1 MDQSKQPGI
10 QIAQIFL
17 ERAAFAHREDFL
29 EFPPDSPVSPN
40 VECALQSGLSPD
52 RTKGIVRVRVRTLS
66 EEPSLYQVELLMSA
80 LVEKIDGQE
89 NFEMES
95 YLKLNGW
102 ALLFPFVRE
111 TLANLTGR
119 GRFGPIWMNPVNV
132 LALLNASGVASAQEI
147 QSPAQAEV
155 Q

>member
-17 ERAAFAHREDFL
+17 ESAVFAHREDFL
-29 EFPPDSPVSPN
+29 EFPPDSPVNPN

-66 EEPSLYQVELLMSA
+66 QEPSLYQVELLMSA
-80 LVEKIDGQE
+80 LVEQIGGHE
-89 NFEMES
+89 NFELEA
-95 YLKLNGW
+95 YLKSNGW

-111 TLANLTGR
+111 ALANLTGR

-132 LALLNASGVASAQEI
+132 LALVSVGDTANA
-147 QSPAQAEV
+147 
-155 Q
+155 

>member
-10 QIAQIFL
+10 QVTQIFL
-17 ERAAFAHREDFL
+17 ERAVFAHREDFL

-52 RTKGIVRVRVRTLS
+52 RTKGIVRVRVRTVS
-66 EEPSLYQVELLMSA
+66 EEPSLYQVELSMSA
-80 LVEKIDGQE
+80 LVEKIEGQE
-89 NFEMES
+89 NFELET
-95 YLKLNGW
+95 YLKSNGW

-132 LALLNASGVASAQEI
+132 LALVDASAVANTRQI
-147 QSPAQAEV
+147 GSPNEA
-155 Q
+155 